1 MLMFNINEPGVV
13 SFMYKVT
20 NYVRTQCGCF
30 RHKFNSCVQGF
41 ETPRKRLWNTR
52 FVWFSC
58 NIILYMNIQNIL
70 SVGVFLFFKFY
81 VWIKTSQQ
89 HMKTDI
95 YPELALN
102 TEVGFFHILTAGPPR
117 YPLHVDH
124 HWIISY
130 WIHRPEDHQLHLA
143 KILAQK
149 NHDYSCCFVSFIF
162 WFPSGAGCGWGG
174 ICQLPGLLRHSK
186 SAWFGQEF
194 ISPLVRFH

>member
-1 MLMFNINEPGVV
+1 MLIFNINEPGVV

-81 VWIKTSQQ
+81 VWINATQQ

-95 YPELALN
+95 SWTRVKHGSLIFPYSNCWSAIVFKSILLISLF
-102 TEVGFFHILTAGPPR
+102 VLFF
-117 YPLHVDH
+117 
-124 HWIISY
+124 
-130 WIHRPEDHQLHLA
+130 
-143 KILAQK
+143 
-149 NHDYSCCFVSFIF
+149 
-162 WFPSGAGCGWGG
+162 
-174 ICQLPGLLRHSK
+174 
-186 SAWFGQEF
+186 
-194 ISPLVRFH
+194 SPLPYSGLSWARWRPDCNSFTRCSACKPRA